1 MVLMQNNVPAFRSSG
16 DLLADQR
23 YAYAKAAVE
32 AGDHA
37 EAAEILAQVLELV
50 PHWAPALFMLGIAED
65 KLSRR
70 REAISAFEQAAELD
84 VRDELGA
91 GLQLA
96 RLGARPA
103 PPAAAEAYVQRL
115 FDQYAGHFERHLLGT
130 LAYRAPA
137 LLLEKVSA
145 LEPGGF
151 SSVLDLG
158 CGTGLCGVAFRAK
171 AKVLC
176 GVDLSSGMIEEARA
190 KAIYDRLDVASIEGF
205 LAAEPAES
213 ADLLLA
219 ADVLVYIGD
228 LLGVFSGAARVL
240 IPGGLFAFTVQSG
253 EDGFTLGP
261 DLRFAHAP
269 AYIEKETAENGLRI
283 VAMESAVTRQDAGQD
298 VQGLV
303 IIAQKA

>member
-1 MVLMQNNVPAFRSSG
+1 MQNNVPAFRSSG
-16 DLLADQR
+16 DLLADRR

-37 EAAEILAQVLELV
+37 EAVEILGQVLELV

-65 KLSRR
+65 KLLHR

-103 PPAAAEAYVQRL
+103 PPAAAEAYVRRL
-115 FDQYAGHFERHLLGT
+115 FDQYAVHFERHLVGT

-137 LLLEKVSA
+137 LLLEAVSA
-145 LEPGGF
+145 IEPGVF
-151 SSVLDLG
+151 SSALDLG
-158 CGTGLCGVAFRAK
+158 CGTGLCGVAFRPK
-171 AKVLC
+171 ARRLC
-176 GVDLSSGMIEEARA
+176 GVDLSPGMIEEARA
-190 KAIYDRLDVASIEGF
+190 KAVYDRLEVAGIETF
-205 LAAEPAES
+205 LAAEPEES

-228 LLGVFSGAARVL
+228 LSGVFSGAGRGL
-240 IPGGLFAFTVQSG
+240 MPGGLFAFTVQAG
-253 EDGFTLGP
+253 EDGFGLGP

-269 AYIEKETAENGLRI
+269 AYIEKETAKSGLRI
-283 VAMESAVTRQDAGQD
+283 VAMESAVTRQDAGHD